1 MVVYSLLLPLH
12 SGNREGVE
20 GLYIVISFI
29 LSVIA
34 GVAANYICKWLD
46 RQGRKPKGQ

>member
-20 GLYIVISFI
+20 WLEIILNLI

-46 RQGRKPKGQ
+46 RQGKKPKGQ